1 LIVTKVAWRTARS
14 NSGIASSRMT
24 VPGRNRV
31 ISVGLPA
38 DATLEADRVQFDV
51 LRRLGTEAAPG

>member
-1 LIVTKVAWRTARS
+1 
-14 NSGIASSRMT
+14 
-24 VPGRNRV
+24 
-31 ISVGLPA
+31 VGLPA